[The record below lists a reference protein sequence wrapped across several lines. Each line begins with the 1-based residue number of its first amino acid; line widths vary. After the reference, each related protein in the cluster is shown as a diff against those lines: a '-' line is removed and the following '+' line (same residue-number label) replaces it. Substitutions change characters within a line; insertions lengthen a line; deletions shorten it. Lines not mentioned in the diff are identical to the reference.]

1 MQKFA
6 EIDKTSDMEVGKAVQ
21 ESAHG
26 STAFRHAETTD
37 YLTSA
42 DNLSKSL
49 RRVLEAPMSE
59 VDSLLSELQTLRKA
73 LQITSDRIQRDI
85 EEYVALSQHVMQLT
99 TIISESVK
107 KLPGIPNVS
116 R

>member
-1 MQKFA
+1 MQRFA
-6 EIDKTSDMEVGKAVQ
+6 EFDKTSDMGVGKAVR
-21 ESAHG
+21 ESAPG
-26 STAFRHAETTD
+26 SPAFGHAETTD

-42 DNLSKSL
+42 DHLSKSL
-49 RRVLEAPMSE
+49 RRVLEVPMSE
-59 VDSLLSELQTLRKA
+59 VDSLLSELQTLRKT
-73 LQITSDRIQRDI
+73 LQAAGNRIQRDI

-107 KLPGIPNVS
+107 KLPGAPNVS